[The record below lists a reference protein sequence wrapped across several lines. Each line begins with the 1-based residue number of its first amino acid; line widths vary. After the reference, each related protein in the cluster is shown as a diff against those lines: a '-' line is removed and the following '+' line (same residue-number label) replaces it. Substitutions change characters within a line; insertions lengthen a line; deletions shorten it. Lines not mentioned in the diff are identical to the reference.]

1 MARDSG
7 AMKDARMNLESSNA
21 PTPSRIA
28 LPDDPM
34 AVHSSRKVYFAH
46 LEADPYGFNDVAYD
60 WPQDTRFALATA
72 AFYATVLCG
81 VLGMVR
87 AGILPTFNPE
97 SLGYFAG
104 ALVLLFVGKCFFSWL
119 VLHFR
124 IKINYVRKLGLRP
137 WKKLAAFVVP
147 IVITQGSTVLTDWIV
162 LFALGAL
169 VGLATESYWMRSRVK
184 LFAYAYVSWD
194 RIEDRPYSMRY
205 DQIEDLFRF
214 AIYLP
219 FMILFG
225 ESSLIVLIP
234 NLVNEFGDGLAEPVG
249 IRFGKHTYRARAI
262 WYDGRFWSGNFVRSI
277 EGSATVFV
285 VSLLILSFYSASF
298 TPTQYIVTLAVLPL
312 LMTTAEAISPHTG
325 DGPMLALVGCA
336 FLWAVQFL

>member
-1 MARDSG
+1 
-7 AMKDARMNLESSNA
+7 MKLASSNA
-21 PTPSRIA
+21 PTSSKSA

-34 AVHSSRKVYFAH
+34 AVHSGRKVYFEH
-46 LEADPYGFNDVAYD
+46 LEADPYGFNDAAYD

-124 IKINYVRKLGLRP
+124 IKVNYVRKLGLRP

-162 LFALGAL
+162 LFALGSL
-169 VGLATESYWMRSRVK
+169 VGLATEWAGRAGWNSLRQTHVPGSR
-184 LFAYAYVSWD
+184 
-194 RIEDRPYSMRY
+194 
-205 DQIEDLFRF
+205 DL
-214 AIYLP
+214 
-219 FMILFG
+219 
-225 ESSLIVLIP
+225 V
-234 NLVNEFGDGLAEPVG
+234 
-249 IRFGKHTYRARAI
+249 
-262 WYDGRFWSGNFVRSI
+262 
-277 EGSATVFV
+277 
-285 VSLLILSFYSASF
+285 
-298 TPTQYIVTLAVLPL
+298 
-312 LMTTAEAISPHTG
+312 
-325 DGPMLALVGCA
+325 
-336 FLWAVQFL
+336 